1 MTLYRGDDGGI
12 TQDTDK
18 RSDVNSGTRGEQGTS
33 RRGFLG
39 RAAAVTAAV
48 GSMLPLADK
57 AEAKAPAGGESTD
70 ANLSDGTAKAF
81 QDSLAEPP
89 TRNEFSSPGG
99 ISGAQI
105 FANLCKDEDLAAMF
119 LAPGNYV
126 ISHEL
131 AQVGVPAF
139 GGRNEGAMASAAD
152 GFSRASGLVT
162 ACSGTEGP
170 GFTNMI
176 TAIAAAH
183 AANTPLLVLAS
194 NRMLGAEDSYKTIQF
209 LMQQNQTLGIRKYGK
224 RITAPERIYEYAC
237 YAFRNLKS
245 GIPGV
250 VHLDF
255 PEEVADARFTDT
267 SRLTNYFDRDTYRSE
282 SRAMPNPA
290 DVTKAVKM
298 IGRAERPVLVAGHG
312 VHVRKGYA
320 ALLRAAEKNDIGV
333 IGTGPVRGNFP
344 DEHRL
349 ALSMA
354 NDAMI
359 NADLVV
365 IVGQYVMPT
374 MGEWTFPPGVTT
386 IRIHPESE
394 DIGRNWPIDLG
405 VVCDEGLFLEALA
418 DALPRRRRDGWVAEI
433 ATAQRNWLDVR
444 LGYYRQ
450 GLEHCH
456 STGRLHPAVLAKE
469 VHDFLYKGA
478 IDPKQTVTG
487 YGGHTI
493 GGYVGQWLRAYR
505 PGQEI
510 VTHYQFGTMG
520 PEIAMMIGSAAAVT
534 HGAGVQNAYKGAPTF
549 AICGDGGVTMSLMEI
564 ETAVKYRIPLV
575 AIISNNNCWGTFPVA
590 RATPRAVHIHLLQ
603 ENLRYDKIAEAIGAR
618 GEYVHTPDEFRAALQ
633 RSYDAAAK
641 EGACSVI
648 NCQSA
653 RLFSVGSAYPPGQL
667 FNPEPGV
674 GALFH

>member
-1 MTLYRGDDGGI
+1 MYRGKAGRT
-12 TQDTDK
+12 TQDTDTH
-18 RSDVNSGTRGEQGTS
+18 SNVDSSIETEQATS
-33 RRGFLG
+33 RRSFLG

-48 GSMLPLADK
+48 GSLVPLTGA
-57 AEAKAPAGGESTD
+57 AAPEMPAGAESTD
-70 ANLSDGTAKAF
+70 ANVSDGTAKAF
-81 QDSLAEPP
+81 QDSLAEPA
-89 TRNEFSSPGG
+89 TRKEFTSPGG
-99 ISGAQI
+99 ITGAQI
-105 FANLCKDEDLAAMF
+105 FANFCKDEDLAAIF
-119 LAPGNYV
+119 LSPGNYT

-152 GFSRASGLVT
+152 GFSRASGQVT

-176 TAIAAAH
+176 TSIAAAH

-194 NRMLGAEDSYKTIQF
+194 NRTLGAEDSYKMIQF
-209 LMQQNQTLGIRKYGK
+209 LMQQNQTQGIRKYGK

-255 PEEVADARFTDT
+255 PAEIAEARFADP
-267 SRLTNYFDRDTYRSE
+267 SKLTNYCAPHTYRTE
-282 SRAMPNPA
+282 SRATPNPA
-290 DVTKAVKM
+290 DVMKAVKM
-298 IGRAERPVLVAGHG
+298 IAKAERPVLVGGHG
-312 VHVRKGYA
+312 VHVRRAYD

-333 IGTGPVRGNFP
+333 ISTGPVRGNFP

-349 ALSMA
+349 SLSMA
-354 NDAMI
+354 NDAMM
-359 NADLVV
+359 NADLAV

-374 MGEWTFPPGVTT
+374 VGEWTIPPGVTT
-386 IRIHPESE
+386 IRVHPESE

-405 VVCDEGLFLEALA
+405 IVCDEGLFLDALA

-433 ATAQRNWLDVR
+433 ATAHEKWLNAR
-444 LGYYRQ
+444 LGYYKL
-450 GLEHCH
+450 GLDHCR

-469 VHDFLYKGA
+469 VHDFLYKGT

-493 GGYVGQWLRAYR
+493 GGYVGHWLRAYR

-534 HGAGVQNAYKGAPTF
+534 LGAGVQNVYKGAPAF
-549 AICGDGGVTMSLMEI
+549 VICGDGGVTTSLMEI
-564 ETAVKYRIPLV
+564 ETAVKYKIPLV

-590 RATPRAVHIHLLQ
+590 RATPKAVHIHLLQ
-603 ENLRYDKIAEAIGAR
+603 ENLRYDKVAEAIGAR

-633 RSYDAAAK
+633 RSYDAA
-641 EGACSVI
+641 ERESACSVI

-653 RLFSVGSAYPPGQL
+653 RLFSVGSAYPPGQM